1 MKKEMRKQILEKRN
15 SLTKEEIKEKS
26 KIIKKKLF
34 SSEEYQQAKTVS
46 FFVSFGSEVDTHD
59 MIKEALKEKEVCV
72 PIVQGDYI
80 ILSKINDFD
89 DLDKKG
95 KYGILEPSSIIEV
108 DKELVD
114 LIIVPG
120 VAFDKKGH
128 RIGYGKGY
136 YDSLLIDYKGNTI
149 GLCFSLQLIS
159 KVPVKEHDVRVKKVI
174 TEKEIIPI
182 HQ

>member
-26 KIIKKKLF
+26 KLIEEKLF
-34 SSEEYQQAKTVS
+34 SLPEYKKAKTVS

-72 PIVQGDYI
+72 PVVQGDYI
-80 ILSKINDFD
+80 ALSKINGLG
-89 DLDKKG
+89 DLDKEG

-108 DKELVD
+108 DKEMVD

-120 VAFDKKGH
+120 VAFDKKGY

-136 YDSLLIDYKGNTI
+136 YDNLLRDYKGNTI
-149 GLCFSLQLIS
+149 GLCFALQMIG

-174 TEKEIIPI
+174 TEKEIIYI
-182 HQ
+182 DK

>member
-46 FFVSFGSEVDTHD
+46 FFVSFSSEVDTHD

-72 PIVQGDYI
+72 PVVQGDYMV
-80 ILSKINDFD
+80 LSKINGFG
-89 DLDKKG
+89 DLDKQG
-95 KYGILEPSSIIEV
+95 KYGILEPSSVIEV

-120 VAFDKKGH
+120 VAFDRRGY
-128 RIGYGKGY
+128 RIGYGRGY
-136 YDSLLIDYKGNTI
+136 YDKVLKDFNGKTI
-149 GLCFSLQLIS
+149 GLAFSLQIVDS
-159 KVPVKEHDVRVKKVI
+159 IPAEEHDIKVDRVI
-174 TEKEIIPI
+174 TE
-182 HQ
+182 